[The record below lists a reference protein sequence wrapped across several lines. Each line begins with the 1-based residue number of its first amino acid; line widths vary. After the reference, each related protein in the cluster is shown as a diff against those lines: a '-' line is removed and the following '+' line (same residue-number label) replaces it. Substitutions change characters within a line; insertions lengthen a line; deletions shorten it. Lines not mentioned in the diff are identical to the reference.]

1 MSSPNPFYL
10 IGKPIADKYGRFKGR
25 IIALEFDHGGV
36 VKNIVYENGGVILSK
51 PVDSVIIKNDGV
63 IIYSKE
69 MIIAQKLFDRLS
81 FLKLQVDALGKLKE
95 LSGVNNV
102 YRELY
107 ENVSREFNNIAKE
120 FHTVKKGLER
130 RREALLKRKN
140 RLEELHYWLGVAREA
155 NAIDNKVYLDSY
167 EAIDRE
173 IVKLNSEL
181 EELEY
186 AIYTLDNKLGEIEG
200 LLKNYSVEE
209 PQGNIYVEGGGDSD
223 VEEGSYS

>member
-1 MSSPNPFYL
+1 MPSPNPFYL

-51 PVDSVIIKNDGV
+51 PIDSVIIKNDGV

-69 MIIAQKLFDRLS
+69 MISAQKLFDRLS
-81 FLKLQVDALGKLKE
+81 FLKLQVDALGKLME
-95 LSGVNNV
+95 LSGVNGV

-107 ENVSREFNNIAKE
+107 GNVSREFDNISRE
-120 FHTVKKGLER
+120 LQVVRRGLEKR
-130 RREALLKRKN
+130 RKALLKRKN

-155 NAIDNKVYLDSY
+155 NSIDNKVYLDSY

-173 IVKLNSEL
+173 IVKLNNEL

-186 AIYTLDNKLGEIEG
+186 AIYTLDNKLGEIES
-200 LLKNYSVEE
+200 LLKNYSVDES
-209 PQGNIYVEGGGDSD
+209 QSNIYVEGGGESD
-223 VEEGSYS
+223 VEA

>member
-25 IIALEFDHGGV
+25 IVALEFDHGGE

-51 PVDSVIIKNDGV
+51 PIDSVVIKNDGV

-69 MIIAQKLFDRLS
+69 MINAQKLFDRLS

-102 YRELY
+102 YHELY
-107 ENVSREFNNIAKE
+107 ENVSREFENISKE
-120 FHTVKKGLER
+120 FQSVRKSLEKR
-130 RREALLKRKN
+130 KESILRRKN

-167 EAIDRE
+167 ETIDRE
-173 IVKLNSEL
+173 IVKLNNEL

-186 AIYTLDNKLGEIEG
+186 AIYTLDSKLSEIES

-209 PQGNIYVEGGGDSD
+209 ASSIYVSEGGDGSN
-223 VEEGSYS
+223 VEA

>member
-1 MSSPNPFYL
+1 MTSPNPFYL

-36 VKNIVYENGGVILSK
+36 VKNIVYENGGVILSR
-51 PVDSVIIKNDGV
+51 PIDSVVIKNDGV

-69 MIIAQKLFDRLS
+69 MINAQKLFDRLS

-107 ENVSREFNNIAKE
+107 ENVSREFENISRE
-120 FHTVKKGLER
+120 FDSVRRGLDKR
-130 RREALLKRKN
+130 IDALVKRKN

-173 IVKLNSEL
+173 IVKLNNEL

-186 AIYTLDNKLGEIEG
+186 AKYTLENKLSEIEG

-209 PQGNIYVEGGGDSD
+209 AQDVYVSDGGDED
-223 VEEGSYS
+223 VEA